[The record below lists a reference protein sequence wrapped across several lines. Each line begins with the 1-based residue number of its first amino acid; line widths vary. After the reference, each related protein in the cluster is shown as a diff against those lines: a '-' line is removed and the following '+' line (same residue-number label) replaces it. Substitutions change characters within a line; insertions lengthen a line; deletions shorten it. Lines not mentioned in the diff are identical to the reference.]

1 MTTSSTNPLP
11 ADPALLAGATMS
23 DRLWPL
29 VQATLFRGS
38 FHNWYRFRNGLLR
51 AFGAK
56 IDPTVRIRPSCTI
69 HRPRHL
75 SMGRKSALGDDVT
88 IFAHAPV
95 AIGARVVVSQYC
107 QVNAYTQDVAKLDA
121 PVAPAPVTIGDD
133 AWVAADSVVQGPID
147 VPAGVLVGARSVIR
161 GPLEPWS
168 IASGDPAQSRRPRP
182 YNGARP
188 EGVASAA
195 SSGAGSS
202 GAGGSGGSAA

>member
-1 MTTSSTNPLP
+1 MTIHSTNPLP
-11 ADPALLAGATMS
+11 ADPALLAGATLS

-29 VQATLFRGS
+29 VRATLFRFS
-38 FHNWYRFRNGLLR
+38 FHNWYRFRNALLR
-51 AFGAK
+51 AFGAR

-95 AIGARVVVSQYC
+95 SIGARVVISQYC
-107 QVNAYTQDVAKLDA
+107 QVNAYTQDAARLDA
-121 PVAPAPVTIGDD
+121 PVTPAPVTIGDD
-133 AWVAADSVVQGPID
+133 VWVAADSVVQGPID

-161 GPLEPWS
+161 AALQPWT

-182 YNGARP
+182 YHGAGP
-188 EGVASAA
+188 ESAA
-195 SSGAGSS
+195 SAGGSGASNPGVVS
-202 GAGGSGGSAA
+202 SGGSAA

>member
-11 ADPALLAGATMS
+11 YDPALLADATMS

-29 VQATLFRGS
+29 VQATLFRFS
-38 FHNWYRFRNGLLR
+38 FHNWYKFRNGLLR

-56 IDPTVRIRPSCTI
+56 IDPTVRIRPTCTI

-95 AIGARVVVSQYC
+95 SIGARVVVSQYC
-107 QVNAYTQDVAKLDA
+107 QINAYMHDPQRLDA
-121 PVAPAPVTIGDD
+121 PVSPAPVSIGDD

-147 VPAGVLVGARSVIR
+147 MPAGVLVGARSVIR
-161 GPLEPWS
+161 AALEPWS
-168 IASGDPAQSRRPRP
+168 IASGDPARSRRPRP
-182 YNGARP
+182 YVGP
-188 EGVASAA
+188 EPAGEPAPSAS
-195 SSGAGSS
+195 
-202 GAGGSGGSAA
+202 GSAA